1 MWNTFNFTYLWLLEN
16 NYFTILKKMKLII
29 CILAFETN
37 IIKQLNELEINI
49 NEYEINAT
57 YNTNNMEFELYILH
71 AKVNSTSFLLLYL
84 F

>member
-1 MWNTFNFTYLWLLEN
+1 LEN

>member
-1 MWNTFNFTYLWLLEN
+1 
-16 NYFTILKKMKLII
+16 MKLII